1 MFFFFSLDLAIRD
14 IEGKEKSNIEK
25 RFPAKLNISNKKG

>member
-1 MFFFFSLDLAIRD
+1 MIFFSLDLAIRD
-14 IEGKEKSNIEK
+14 IEREKICNIEK

>member
-14 IEGKEKSNIEK
+14 IEGEEIHNIGK